1 MPRQKKVPAYLH
13 HKASGQAKVRI
24 DGRDKYLGKYGSP
37 ESKAAYEQ
45 VCRDWVLKN
54 DRTNAGLK
62 IGELCLRY
70 MTFAESYYLKDGK
83 PTSEVGHMRI
93 ALRVLVATFGRTVAA
108 EFGPQSLAKVRA
120 AMVEK
125 GWLRTTV
132 NKQVNRVRRMFKWAV
147 FEELLPV
154 PTWQS
159 LTALSGLTRGRTVAG
174 EGQRVVPVDDS
185 AVDAIKPYVSDLV
198 WAMVMVQR
206 LTGMRAGELVLMRT
220 DCIDR
225 SRDVWIYQPEA
236 HKTQHH
242 GQDRYVAIGPK
253 AQQILT
259 PYLRDDDPT
268 AYLFSPRQAHVDRLA
283 KSATRRKGHDRLLAR
298 LNDRYSPTTY
308 QRAIGHGCRRAG
320 IDRWHSHQL
329 RHSAATEIRREFSL
343 EHASHVLGHAKTDM
357 TEIYAERNLKD
368 VIDVMR
374 RIG

>member
-1 MPRQKKVPAYLH
+1 MPRQKKMPTYLH
-13 HKASGQAKVRI
+13 HRASGQAKVRI

-37 ESKAAYEQ
+37 ESRAAYDAI
-45 VCRDWVLKN
+45 CRDWVLKN
-54 DRTNAGLK
+54 DRANAGLK
-62 IGELCLRY
+62 VGELAIRY
-70 MTFAESYYLKDGK
+70 MAFADSYYVKDGK
-83 PTSEVGHMRI
+83 PTTQASLVRS
-93 ALRVLVATFGRTVAA
+93 ALRCVVATHDRTVAV
-108 EFGPQSLAKVRA
+108 EFGPQALAKVRES
-120 AMVEK
+120 MVAK

-132 NKQVNRVRRMFKWAV
+132 NSHVHRIRRMFKWAV
-147 FEELLPV
+147 AEELLPASV
-154 PTWQS
+154 WQS
-159 LTALSGLTRGRTVAG
+159 LTALPGLRRGRTVAG
-174 EGQRVVPVDDS
+174 EGQRVVPVDDA
-185 AVDAIKPYVSDLV
+185 AVDAIKPHVSDLV
-198 WAMVMVQR
+198 WAMVMIQR

-253 AQQILT
+253 AQAILA

-283 KSATRRKGHDRLLAR
+283 KLATRRKGHDRLLAR

-343 EHASHVLGHAKTDM
+343 EHASHVLGHSKTDM
-357 TEIYAERNLKD
+357 TEIYAERNLAD